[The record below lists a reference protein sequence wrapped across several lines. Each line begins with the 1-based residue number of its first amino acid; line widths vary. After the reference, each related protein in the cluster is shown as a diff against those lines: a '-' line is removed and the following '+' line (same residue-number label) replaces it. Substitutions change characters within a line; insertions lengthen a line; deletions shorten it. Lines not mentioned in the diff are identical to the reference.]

1 VRRGVRG
8 KNTPRRPNVKT
19 RCDFTHTEGV
29 VGDIDMTLKCQFLRF
44 RLHTVNER
52 TVLFL
57 VTTPKRFTVP
67 GVRIRPK
74 WRGSCDHGAVTR
86 CTATRVA

>member
-44 RLHTVNER
+44 RFPR
-52 TVLFL
+52 GSLFL
-57 VTTPKRFTVP
+57 GYAFVQSGEAAATMALLHAA
-67 GVRIRPK
+67 RPHELPNSK
-74 WRGSCDHGAVTR
+74 YLP
-86 CTATRVA
+86 